1 MLGFGSQFSLSLPYG
16 ITCKVQ
22 NMCRSVRG
30 DDISR
35 MSKIHHVFH
44 QSFDVE
50 SSYPIIFVRDVNQFG
65 ESCR

>member
-1 MLGFGSQFSLSLPYG
+1 MLRFGSQLSLSLPYE

-22 NMCRSVRG
+22 NMCHLVRCN
-30 DDISR
+30 DISR